1 MTVEAKAKQELMAKL
16 GLYMI
21 VVMAMPTAA

>member
-1 MTVEAKAKQELMAKL
+1 MAVEVKAKQELMAKL
-16 GLYMI
+16 GMYMI